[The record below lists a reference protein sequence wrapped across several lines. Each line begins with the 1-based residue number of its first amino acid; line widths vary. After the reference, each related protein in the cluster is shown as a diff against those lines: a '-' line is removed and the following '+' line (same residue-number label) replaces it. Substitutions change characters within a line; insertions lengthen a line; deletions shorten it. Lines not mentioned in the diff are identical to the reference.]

1 MDKLRL
7 DGPAD
12 AKAELEQVME
22 FNGIAAIREG
32 NNFRFLLSSKGVKW
46 ETLCCPTEDGA
57 ALIYGIYPFRV
68 TDGKKAEAFCRRV
81 NEAARYGAMLY
92 RDEMLAFRIGAD
104 LFDVYSA
111 YETLGRALEY
121 SAGIMTRFW
130 VQASAAAEGNPAPAK
145 QQQQTQS
152 I

>member
-12 AKAELEQVME
+12 ATAELEQVME
-22 FNGIAAIREG
+22 FNGIAAVSEG
-32 NNFRFLLSSKGVKW
+32 RNYRFLLSSRGVKW

-57 ALIYGIYPFRV
+57 VLIYGIYPFRV
-68 TDGKKAEAFCRRV
+68 RDGKKAEAFCQRV
-81 NEAARYGAMLY
+81 NAAARYGAMLY
-92 RDEMLAFRIGAD
+92 RDETLVFRIGAD

-121 SAGIMTRFW
+121 SAGIMVRFW
-130 VQASAAAEGNPAPAK
+130 VQASAAAERSPEGTNNDK
-145 QQQQTQS
+145 QNQS
-152 I
+152 T